1 MNDSDSWFSKH
12 PFFLESVEVATVAG
26 FLRTAGQKLVRGVD
40 LFEVYRGERLP
51 AGFSV
56 ASASVRRE
64 FVRARKEYHN
74 QQLTVAAYPNQSSGM
89 LSSAC
94 WADGL
99 AVVPEHTTVSPG
111 DIITYYSF
119 AELLG

>member
-1 MNDSDSWFSKH
+1 VTS
-12 PFFLESVEVATVAG
+12 T
-26 FLRTAGQKLVRGVD
+26 
-40 LFEVYRGERLP
+40 
-51 AGFSV
+51 
-56 ASASVRRE
+56 SARRE
-64 FVRARKEYHN
+64 FVRARKEWN
-74 QQLTVAAYPNQSSGM
+74 DQQVTVAAYPNQSSGM

-111 DIITYYSF
+111 DMITYYSF